1 MKRDILTYR
10 TASIISLGIALL
22 MHAFF
27 LIFFVFGRSVFL
39 AENSHM
45 PPDRPEPTFEPFRM
59 AISFVSV
66 FIFCFLLYV
75 LNFKI
80 LEREIKRYR
89 VLIII
94 LASVTACV
102 ILTLLLTH
110 LQMYLVD
117 FKHTDHYGRIL
128 MGGMMK
134 DMFLTLVVI
143 FTSQILYLS
152 YKKQQIALE
161 NERLQAENI
170 QSRYE
175 TLKNQVDPHFL
186 FNTLNTLN
194 SMIKLDPD
202 KAQEYVQKMSSVF
215 RYTLQ
220 NKQEISLEEEL
231 NFTRDYCLLMQIRY
245 GESLEFKFDIDP
257 KYNLYHIIPLSV
269 QTLVENA
276 IKHNVI
282 TKRQP
287 LTVTIATGD
296 DATLSV
302 SNPLQEKK
310 ESESG
315 EGIGLA
321 NLTERYHLRFQRDI
335 ELSCNDNV
343 FRVTIPLILPQK
355 QSVAPPQQQK
365 SFLDCC

>member
-1 MKRDILTYR
+1 MKQDTLTYR
-10 TASIISLGIALL
+10 TAAIISAGIAFL

-27 LIFFVFGRSVFL
+27 LIFFIFGRSVFL
-39 AENSHM
+39 PENPHS
-45 PPDRPEPTFEPFRM
+45 PPDRPEPTFEPYRM
-59 AISFVSV
+59 VISFISV
-66 FIFCFLLYV
+66 FIFCFVLYV

-80 LEREIKRYR
+80 LEAEIKKHR

-94 LASVTACV
+94 LASVAVTIV
-102 ILTLLLTH
+102 LTILLTH
-110 LQMYLVD
+110 IQMFLVD
-117 FKHTDHYGRIL
+117 FRHPDHYGRIL
-128 MGGMMK
+128 MGGLMK
-134 DMFLTLVVI
+134 DMFLALIVI

-194 SMIKLDPD
+194 SMIKFDPD

-220 NKQEISLEEEL
+220 NKEEISLEEEL
-231 NFTRDYCLLMQIRY
+231 KFTRDYCLLMQIRY

-257 KYNLYHIIPLSV
+257 KYSLYHIIPLSI

-282 TKRQP
+282 TKKQP
-287 LTVTIATGD
+287 LTVTIATED

-310 ESESG
+310 VSESG

-335 ELSCNDNV
+335 ELSCNDDI
-343 FRVTIPLILPQK
+343 FRVIIPLIQPQK
-355 QSVAPPQQQK
+355 PPAVAPKQQTTCR
-365 SFLDCC
+365 DCC